1 MEKQQVLRPLSIK
14 QNTTE
19 VAVLVPTNIWVPAEQ
34 LQEEFLIQ
42 SNDNT
47 TAEEITDI
55 ELAAKFLNFA
65 SARAANESQFLPV
78 ARTLFINFGTQYLK
92 NNDVHAATRS
102 LSSESKKVVI
112 QAYFSAL
119 VVLKEQGVLSTE
131 EMAPAKSAL
140 FEAAARGDAKLFAI
154 FGGQGNIEEYFDE
167 FADIWETY
175 QGIVKPFVYRMAAVL
190 ADYARS
196 PDAKMLHSKGLDIL
210 RWLDDPEVRP
220 DVQYLISAPV
230 SLPLI
235 GLTQILQ
242 YYVMIRVL
250 GRTPAEIRDLFEG
263 TTGHSQGII
272 SSVVISVSSTE
283 EEFISNTEKALGLLF
298 WIGTRA
304 QQVFPLTTLNPT
316 ILEDSTSNNEGSPTP
331 MLAITGLRENQVV
344 KQLQATNAH
353 LAPERQ
359 IEITLHNGPRSFVC
373 TGPPQSLYGLNLA
386 LRKLKAPTG
395 LDQSRVPFS
404 QRKIKFSSR
413 FLPITAPF
421 HSVYL
426 KNSIPIILE
435 DAQKNN
441 LFFNAKD
448 LKIPVYATDSGKD
461 LRESDNLTKAL
472 LELICEHHVHW
483 ESAIASKDLTHIIDF
498 GPGGTS
504 GIGGLTHRNK
514 EGTGVQIVLAG
525 ALEGANRDLSYKADL
540 FDSDIRAVTYSQNWA
555 KAFQPK
561 LVQTTS
567 NGRIHLDTKMS
578 RLLGKPPLMVAGMT
592 PATVNEK
599 FVAAVMNAGYHIE
612 LAGGGHFS
620 DEMLREK
627 INKIVE
633 LTRAGEG
640 ISLNII
646 FLNVR
651 QWGFQYP
658 LIQVMRKEGLPMEGL
673 CIAAGVPS
681 LDNANEIIANLQAAG
696 IRHVAFKPG
705 NADTIRQVVAIAAA
719 NPTMPV
725 ILQWT
730 GGRAGGHHGFED
742 VHQPILETY
751 AAIRR
756 QPNIVLVAG
765 SGFGGADDTLP
776 YITGD
781 WSVKFDYPPM
791 PFDGVLFGSRMMVAK
806 EGLASPAAKQ
816 AMVDAPGV
824 DDGEWEKTYKGP
836 AGGVLTVLSE
846 LGEPI
851 HKIATRG
858 VRLWKELDES
868 IFSLPKDKRL
878 PALLA
883 KKDYII
889 KRLNADFQKVW
900 FGKKKTGEAVD
911 LQDMTYSEVVYR
923 MIELLYI
930 KFEARWI
937 DISLRDFVGD
947 FLRRVEERFSK
958 TSSSSMLQNY
968 AQLENPFPFVEE
980 FLAQFPDAETQLL
993 TSEDILHF
1001 IALCKRPTQKPVPFI
1016 PVMDKEFDIWFKKD
1030 SLWQSEDLAAVV
1042 DQDVQRTCIL
1052 HGPVAAKYATR
1063 VDQPVGEILGDIYNS
1078 HIESL
1083 KERYYKD
1090 TPIPKIEYLGGAS
1103 ITKTTIQE
1111 VSTSATESVHEVGS
1125 TIPSDE
1131 EWLQAISGPT
1141 YSWLRALLTSPFI
1154 VQGKRYADNPAK
1166 RIFRPRAGQRVV
1178 TSMDKDGKI
1187 ISVKVQDKRPW
1198 SATAKTSDYVSSV
1211 EASISGNMIH
1221 VTLFEKREENMIPL
1235 SLQFEYKPELG
1246 YAPIH
1251 EIMEGRN
1258 ERIKE
1263 FYYKLWFGVD
1273 NKDDFLNIS
1282 VHEKLS
1288 GKGEV
1293 VKSEEIKEFC
1303 QTVGNEA
1310 EVFVDRG
1317 QKVVYAPMDFAIVV
1331 GWKAIMKA
1339 IFPKVIDGDLLRL
1352 VHLGNGFRLLDGSE
1366 LLKVGDIVDTY
1377 AHINAIV
1384 NTDSGKMIEVN
1395 GVIVREG
1402 KPVLEVTSQFL
1413 YRGEFNDFEHTFE
1426 RKVETPMLLKIK
1438 DIKDI
1443 AVLKSKEWM
1452 QWGDALENHE
1462 ITVGSS
1468 LIFRLSTDLK
1478 YKNKNVFASVKTTGT
1493 VTMQVS
1499 TKEFVEIARVEYESG
1514 ESHGNPVIEY
1524 LKRNAQEIEQAHF
1537 FENGGYS
1544 VMPSQST
1551 YSSVVHAPASN
1562 EPYANVSGDFNPIH
1576 VNPYFADLARLPGTI
1591 THGMWTSAST
1601 RKFVEIFA
1609 ADNVP
1614 RRVVA
1619 YDVKFVGMVLP
1630 SDRLETKLYHTGMKN
1645 GRKIIKV
1652 ETFNQNNEK
1661 VVEGTAEVEQPITS
1675 YVFTGQ
1681 GSQEQGMGMALYDS
1695 SPVAKAIWDQADKH
1709 FMENYG
1715 FSIIEIVRNN
1725 PKEKVV
1731 HFGGPRGK
1739 KIRQNYMSM
1748 SYDVV
1753 DADGTTKTLPLFPT
1767 INERTAFYTF
1777 RSPTGLLYA
1786 TQFTQPALTLMEK
1799 AAFEDMRSKELIQA
1813 NCAFAGHSLGE
1824 YAALASV
1831 GDVLPLD
1838 SLVDVVF
1845 YRGMTMQSAVKRDEE
1860 GRSNYGMVAV
1870 NPARVSK
1877 TFNDTALRYVVDSIA
1892 RRGGDVLEIVNFNV
1906 ENWQYVA
1913 AGALQNLDALANVLN
1928 YIKTA
1933 NIDLQKLMET
1943 MSLEDVKQHLI
1954 EIIDGAFE
1962 KTKAKQAKGRV
1973 ILERGHATVPLPGI
1987 DVPFHSSFLLSG
1999 VTPFRT
2005 FLAKK
2010 FNPSDINV
2018 AQLAGKYIPNLTA
2031 QPFSTDK
2038 SYIEDVYRLTSSPR
2052 LAKVLKNWSD
2062 DKYVTPAQ
2070 QQRLGY
2076 ILLIELLAYQFAS
2089 PVRWIETQDQL
2100 FKNYKIE
2107 RLIEVGPSPTL
2118 SGMAARTLN
2127 LKYQAYD
2134 NALSNRRQNL
2144 SIAKDSKEIYYE
2156 FENAVEEEAAPAE
2169 STPAAPA
2176 ATAAAPAAP
2185 VAVAAAPAPSA
2196 GPAAAISDVPVT
2208 ATEVIHAVIAQKLK
2222 KTMDEVPLSKAIKDL
2237 VGGKSTLQNEILGDL
2252 QKEFNNGVPE
2262 KSEETPLDELGAAL
2276 NSSFSGALGKH
2287 SSTLV
2292 AKMIGAKMPGGFTL
2306 NSAKTYLTNSYGLGP
2321 GRIDGALL
2329 VAITMEPASRLGAEA
2344 EAKAWLD
2351 SVAQAYAKRAS
2362 ITLSAPGAGGA
2373 TGSAAGGAS
2382 VAVINS
2388 EEFDALKAKQDALI
2402 YQQLNLYAKYL
2413 QKDLREGAK
2422 LYEKEKTT
2430 TAKLQAELDL
2440 WLAEHGDIYADGIKP
2455 SFTPLKARRY
2465 DSYWNWSR
2473 QDALEM
2479 WYDIIFGKLAI
2490 VDREVT
2496 AKCLRIMNRAYPQL
2510 IDYMRYNVENCAGD
2524 RGETYRL
2531 AKEFGQALIENC
2543 VEVLAEN
2550 PVYKDVGFPTGPKT
2564 QVSEKGNIVYTEVPR
2579 PGCRKLADYVKDM
2592 TAGSKVTEY
2601 SNRLKVQQDLGRI
2614 YKIIRSQNKMKKST
2628 KVAIKELYTDVL
2640 RAMSISNTII
2650 REQRPRQRRASVVNR
2665 LPERKRIAEKS
2676 AKTETIPFLHL
2687 KKKNVND
2694 PSGWEFS
2701 SKLTS
2706 IYLNVLTEI
2715 AERGIT
2721 FADKCVLL
2729 TGAGRDS
2736 IGSEVLK
2743 GLISGGAKVV
2753 VTTSRFSRQVTEYF
2767 QSIYETFGSKGSEL
2781 VVVPFNQGA
2790 KQDVDALVNYIYD
2803 PKGLNWDLDFVIPF
2817 AAIPENGREID
2828 SIDSKSELAHR
2839 IMLTNLLRML
2849 GNVKTHKQK
2858 IGSDTRPAQVILPL
2872 SPNHGTFGADG
2883 LYGESKISLETLF
2896 NRWYSESWSSYL
2908 LIAGAVIGWTRG
2920 TGLMNANNMVAEGV
2934 EALGVRTFS
2943 TVEMSFNILG
2953 LMHPDIV
2960 ELCQNEPVWAD
2971 LNGGL
2976 QFITNLNEVSAKLRK
2991 EIRETAEIRKAIDA
3005 ENALDFKI
3013 VFGEEAE
3020 RKHKPHKITPRAN
3033 MKFEFPKL
3041 KSYESFKDLNYLKGM
3056 IDLEQVIVVA
3066 GFGEVSPWGNSRT
3079 RWEMEAYGEFSLE
3092 GCIEMAWI
3100 MGYIK
3105 HHDGNLKNGKFYSG
3119 WLDAKSGEP
3128 VEEKDIKAKYEKQ
3141 ILEHTGIRL
3150 IDPTVMNGYD
3160 PEKKMLMQEIVIDHD
3175 LEPFECSKEEADQFK
3190 HQQGDKADVY
3200 ENANG
3205 DWCVVLRKGATLYVP
3220 KALRFDRLVAG
3231 QIPTGWD
3238 ATRYGVPKDI
3248 VDQVDPVTLFN
3259 IVSTVEAFVSA
3270 GITDPYEF
3278 FKYVHVSEIGNTT
3291 GSGVGGQISQRGLF
3305 RDRLLDKPVQK
3316 DILQESFINTM
3327 PAWINMLLLSSSG
3340 PIKTP
3345 VNACATSAVSI
3356 ELACESL
3363 LTGKAKIMIAGATED
3378 ITEESSYEFANMK
3391 ATSNAVDEFEH
3402 GRTPREM
3409 SRPATTSRNG
3419 FMEAH
3424 GAGNHILMSAATA
3437 IEIGAPIYGIIA
3449 LSSTATDKEG
3459 RSVPAPGAGILTTA
3473 RENVSKRASP
3483 LLNFNYRARQIKSRR
3498 AQIKAWVE
3506 SEYEFL
3512 REEMEELKASG
3523 ELPAEEEK
3531 AWLEERT
3538 TFIHNEAKRQEKE
3551 ALATYNHQ
3559 FYKNDPNIAPIR
3571 GALAVYGLTID
3582 DIGVAS
3588 FHGTS
3593 TKANDK
3599 NESRVLNSQLKHLGR
3614 TKGNALLAITQKY
3627 LTGHPKGPA
3636 ASWMANGMMQC
3647 LLTGLVPGNRNADNI
3662 DVVMK
3667 DFDYIV
3673 YPSRSIQTD
3682 GLKAGLLK
3690 SFGFGQAGGEV
3701 LIIHPDYVFGAM
3713 EENQYNAYKIKNAER
3728 YAKTYRYLHDSI
3740 TGVADFVQVKTEA
3753 PYSDDLE
3760 YTVYL
3765 NPSARTEYSKE
3776 KKSWHFTNKSANLAA
3791 PTAGDAEVTKNI
3803 ISSLTEQ
3810 QAGKRGVGVDVELT
3824 NAVNIENSTFI
3835 ERNFTPAEIEYCQA
3849 RPDPQASFA
3858 GRWSAKEAVFKAIS
3872 SYGNIP
3878 SDGSG
3883 APLKDIEI
3891 KANEVGAPVV
3901 VLSGKAKSA
3910 ASSAGIKNVN
3920 VSISHSGA
3928 YSAAVA
3934 LTQ

>member
-19 VAVLVPTNIWVPAEQ
+19 VSVLVPTNIWVPAEQ
-34 LQEEFLIQ
+34 LREEFPKE
-42 SNDNT
+42 D
-47 TAEEITDI
+47 AVEEISDI
-55 ELAAKFLNFA
+55 ELAAKFLHFA
-65 SARAANESQFLPV
+65 TQRAADASQFLPV
-78 ARTLFINFGTQYLK
+78 ARTLFIDFGSQYLK
-92 NNDVHAATRS
+92 NNDVHAITRS
-102 LSSESKKVVI
+102 LSPDSKKVVI
-112 QAYFSAL
+112 QAYFFAL
-119 VVLKEQGVLSTE
+119 VVLKEHDVLTAE
-131 EMAPAKSAL
+131 EAAPAKSAL
-140 FEAAARGDAKLFAI
+140 FEAATRGDAKLFAI

-167 FADIWETY
+167 LADIWETY
-175 QGIVKPFVYRMAAVL
+175 QGIVKPFVHRMAGVL

-196 PDAKMLHSKGLDIL
+196 PEAKVLHSKGLDVL
-210 RWLDDPEVRP
+210 RWLDDAEVRP

-242 YYVMIRVL
+242 YYVMLHVL
-250 GRTPAEIRDLFEG
+250 DRTPAEIRDLFEG

-272 SSVVISVSSTE
+272 SSVVISASSTE
-283 EEFISNTEKALGLLF
+283 EEFVNNTQKALGLLF

-304 QQVFPLTTLNPT
+304 QQVFPPTTLNPT
-316 ILEDSTSNNEGSPTP
+316 ILEDSISNNEGNPTP
-331 MLAITGLRENQVV
+331 MLAVTGLREKQVM
-344 KQLQATNAH
+344 KHLEATNSH

-373 TGPPQSLYGLNLA
+373 TGPPQSLYGLNLS

-395 LDQSRVPFS
+395 LDQSRVPYS

-421 HSVYL
+421 HSIYL
-426 KNSIPIILE
+426 KSAVSIILE
-435 DAQKNN
+435 DCDKNN
-441 LFFNAKD
+441 LRFSAKD
-448 LKIPVYATDSGKD
+448 LRVPVYATDSGKD
-461 LRESDNLTKAL
+461 LRESTDLTKSL

-498 GPGGTS
+498 GPGGAS
-504 GIGGLTHRNK
+504 GIGGLTYRNK

-525 ALEGANRDLSYKADL
+525 ALEGGNRDLSYKADL

-555 KAFQPK
+555 KVFQPK
-561 LVQTTS
+561 LVETTS

-592 PATVNEK
+592 PATVNEN

-612 LAGGGHFS
+612 VAGGGHFN
-620 DEMLREK
+620 EEVLREK
-627 INKIVE
+627 VDKIMK

-640 ISLNII
+640 ITLNII

-681 LDNANEIIANLQAAG
+681 IENANEIIANLQAAG
-696 IRHVAFKPG
+696 LRHVAFKPG
-705 NADTIRQVVAIAAA
+705 SVDTIRQVVAIAAA

-756 QPNIVLVAG
+756 QSNIVLIAG

-781 WSVKFDYPPM
+781 WSLKFDYPPM
-791 PFDGVLFGSRMMVAK
+791 PFDGILFGSRMMVAK

-816 AMVDAPGV
+816 AMVDAAGV
-824 DDGEWEKTYKGP
+824 DDGDWEKTYKGP
-836 AGGVLTVLSE
+836 AGGIITVLSE

-851 HKIATRG
+851 HKVATRG
-858 VRLWKELDES
+858 VRFWKELDES
-868 IFSLPKDKRL
+868 IFALPKDKRL
-878 PALLA
+878 PALMA

-900 FGKKKTGEAVD
+900 FGQKKSGEAVD

-923 MIELLYI
+923 LITLLYV
-930 KFEARWI
+930 KHEGRWI
-937 DISLRDFVGD
+937 DSTLRDLVGD
-947 FLRRVEERFSK
+947 FLRRVEERFTNKAGPSV
-958 TSSSSMLQNY
+958 LQSY
-968 AQLENPFPFVEE
+968 TQLQTPLPFAEE
-980 FLAQFPDAETQLL
+980 FLAQYPEAESQLL
-993 TSEDILHF
+993 TSEDVLHF

-1016 PVMDKEFDIWFKKD
+1016 PVMDRDFDIWFKKD
-1030 SLWQSEDLAAVV
+1030 SLWQSEDLGAVV

-1052 HGPVAAKYATR
+1052 HGPVAAKHSTR
-1063 VDQPVGEILGDIYNS
+1063 ADQPVGEILGDIYNS

-1083 KERYYKD
+1083 KERYYKE
-1090 TPIPKIEYLGGAS
+1090 TSIPKIEYLGGVA
-1103 ITKTTIQE
+1103 ITKTVVKE
-1111 VSTSATESVHEVGS
+1111 AATSATEHVFEIGS
-1125 TIPSDE
+1125 NNVPSEND
-1131 EWLQAISGPT
+1131 WLQAVSGPK
-1141 YSWLRALLTSPFI
+1141 YNWLRALLTSPFI
-1154 VQGKRYADNPAK
+1154 VQGKRFADNPAK
-1166 RIFRPRAGQRVV
+1166 RIFRPRAGQKV
-1178 TSMDKDGKI
+1178 TVSTDANGEI
-1187 ISVKVQDKRPW
+1187 TAVKAEDKRPW
-1198 SATAKTSDYVSSV
+1198 SATAKTNEFVPSV
-1211 EASISGNMIH
+1211 EASFSGKMID
-1221 VTLFEKREENMIPL
+1221 VKLYEKREGDMIPL

-1246 YAPIH
+1246 YAPVH
-1251 EIMEGRN
+1251 EVMEGRN
-1258 ERIKE
+1258 DRIKD
-1263 FYYKLWFGVD
+1263 FYYKLWFGI
-1273 NKDDFLNIS
+1273 NNTDDFLNIP
-1282 VHEKLS
+1282 VHEKLV
-1288 GKGEV
+1288 GKGET

-1303 QTVGNEA
+1303 QAVGNQA

-1317 QKVVYAPMDFAIVV
+1317 QKIVYAPMDFAIVV

-1352 VHLGNGFRLLDGSE
+1352 VHLGNGYRLLDGSE
-1366 LLKVGDIVDTY
+1366 LLKVGDVVDTF
-1377 AHINAIV
+1377 AHINAII
-1384 NTDSGKMIEVN
+1384 NTDSGKMIEVK
-1395 GVIVREG
+1395 GTIVREG

-1413 YRGEFNDFEHTFE
+1413 YRGDFKDYEHTFE
-1426 RKVETPMLLKIK
+1426 RKMETPMEFKIK

-1452 QWGDALENHE
+1452 QWTDALDTHE
-1462 ITVGSS
+1462 VAPGSS
-1468 LIFRLSTDLK
+1468 LIFRLSTELK
-1478 YKNKNVFASVKTTGT
+1478 YKNKRVFASVRTTGIA
-1493 VTMQVS
+1493 TMQVS
-1499 TKEFVEIARVEYESG
+1499 TKEFVEIAKVEYESG

-1576 VNPYFADLARLPGTI
+1576 VNPYFADLALLPGTI

-1652 ETFNQNNEK
+1652 ETVNQNNEK
-1661 VVEGTAEVEQPITS
+1661 VVEGTAEVEQPVS
-1675 YVFTGQ
+1675 AYVFTGQ

-1715 FSIIEIVRNN
+1715 FSIIEIVRSN

-1731 HFGGPRGK
+1731 HFGGPRGN
-1739 KIRQNYMSM
+1739 KIRSNYMSM

-1767 INERTAFYTF
+1767 IHERTAFYTF
-1777 RSPTGLLYA
+1777 RSPTGLLFA

-1799 AAFEDMRSKELIQA
+1799 AAFEDMRSKELIQS

-1870 NPARVSK
+1870 NPARVSR

-1943 MSLEDVKQHLI
+1943 MSLDDVKQHLT

-1962 KTKAKQAKGRV
+1962 KTKLKQAKGRV
-1973 ILERGHATVPLPGI
+1973 VLERGHATVPLPGI

-2018 AQLAGKYIPNLTA
+2018 AQLTAKYIPNLTA

-2062 DKYVTPAQ
+2062 DKYVTAAQ
-2070 QQRLGY
+2070 LQRLGY

-2100 FKNYKIE
+2100 FKTYQIE

-2118 SGMAARTLN
+2118 SGMAVRTLN

-2144 SIAKDSKEIYYE
+2144 SISKDAKEIYYE
-2156 FENAVEEEAAPAE
+2156 FETAEEESEAPAE
-2169 STPAAPA
+2169 SSTSAATASVA
-2176 ATAAAPAAP
+2176 ATAAPVAAVAPAP
-2185 VAVAAAPAPSA
+2185 VASA
-2196 GPAAAISDVPVT
+2196 GPAAAVSDVPVT
-2208 ATEVIHAVIAQKLK
+2208 ATEIIHAVIAQKLK
-2222 KTMDEVPLSKAIKDL
+2222 KTVDEVPLGKAIKDL

-2252 QKEFNNGVPE
+2252 QKEFNNAVPE
-2262 KSEETPLDELGAAL
+2262 KSEETPLDELGNAL
-2276 NSSFSGALGKH
+2276 NNSFPGTLGKH

-2292 AKMIGAKMPGGFTL
+2292 AKMVGAKMPGGFTL
-2306 NSAKTYLTNSYGLGP
+2306 NNVKTYLSTSYGLGP
-2321 GRIDGALL
+2321 GRIEGALL
-2329 VAITMEPASRLGAEA
+2329 IAITMEPAARLGAEP
-2344 EAKAWLD
+2344 EAKTWLD
-2351 SVAQAYAKRAS
+2351 TVAQAYAKKAG

-2373 TGSAAGGAS
+2373 AGGAAGGSA

-2388 EEFDALKAKQDALI
+2388 EEFDAMKAKQDALI

-2422 LYEKEKTT
+2422 KYEQEKTT

-2455 SFTPLKARRY
+2455 SFTPMKARKY

-2510 IDYMRYNVENCAGD
+2510 IDYMRYNVENCVGD
-2524 RGETYRL
+2524 KGETYRL
-2531 AKEFGQALIENC
+2531 AKKFGQALIENC

-2564 QVSEKGNIVYTEVPR
+2564 NVGEKGDINYAEVPR
-2579 PGCRKLADYVKDM
+2579 PGCRKLSDYVNDM
-2592 TAGSKVTEY
+2592 TAGSKVSEF

-2640 RAMSISNTII
+2640 RSMAMSNTII
-2650 REQRPRQRRASVVNR
+2650 REQRPRQRRTSIVNR
-2665 LPERKRIAEKS
+2665 LPERNRVSEKS

-2706 IYLNVLTEI
+2706 TYLNVLTEI
-2715 AERGIT
+2715 AEQGIT

-2729 TGAGRDS
+2729 TGAGKDS
-2736 IGSEVLK
+2736 IGSEVMK

-2753 VTTSRFSRQVTEYF
+2753 VTTSRFSREATQYF
-2767 QSIYETFGSKGSEL
+2767 QSIYETYGSRGSEL

-2790 KQDVDALVNYIYD
+2790 KQDVDALVDYIYD
-2803 PKGLNWDLDFVIPF
+2803 PKGLNWDLDFVVPF

-2920 TGLMNANNMVAEGV
+2920 TGLMSANNMVAEGI

-2953 LMHPDIV
+2953 LMHPSIV

-2991 EIRETAEIRKAIDA
+2991 EIRETAEVRKAIDV

-3020 RKHKPHKITPRAN
+3020 RKHKPHNITPRAN
-3033 MKFEFPKL
+3033 MKFDFPTL
-3041 KSYESFKDLNYLKGM
+3041 KPYDALKHLGHLKGM
-3056 IDLEQVIVVA
+3056 LDLEQVIVVA
-3066 GFGEVSPWGNSRT
+3066 GFGEVSPWGNART
-3079 RWEMEAYGEFSLE
+3079 RWEMEAFGEFSLE

-3100 MGYIK
+3100 MGFIK
-3105 HHDGNLKNGKFYSG
+3105 HHDGNLKSGKFYSG
-3119 WLDAKSGEP
+3119 WLDAKSSEP

-3141 ILEHTGIRL
+3141 ILEHTGIRF
-3150 IDPTVMNGYD
+3150 IDPTVMNGYN
-3160 PEKKMLMQEIVIDHD
+3160 PEQKMLMQEIVVDHD
-3175 LEPFECSKEEADQFK
+3175 LEPFECSKEEAEHFK

-3248 VDQVDPVTLFN
+3248 VDQVDPVTVFN
-3259 IVSTVEAFVSA
+3259 IVSTVEAFISA

-3391 ATSNAVDEFEH
+3391 ATSNAVEELAH
-3402 GRTPREM
+3402 GRTPGEM

-3437 IEIGAPIYGIIA
+3437 IEIGSPIYGIIA

-3473 RENVSKRASP
+3473 RENISKRPSP
-3483 LLNFNYRARQIKSRR
+3483 LLNFNYRARQVKSRR
-3498 AQIKAWVE
+3498 AQIKTWVE
-3506 SEYEFL
+3506 SEYDVL
-3512 REEMEELKASG
+3512 REELEDLKASG
-3523 ELPAEEEK
+3523 ELAAEDEK

-3538 TFIHNEAKRQEKE
+3538 TFIHSEAKRQEKE
-3551 ALATYNHQ
+3551 CLSTYNHH
-3559 FYKNDPNIAPIR
+3559 FFKNDSSIAPLR

-3599 NESRVLNSQLKHLGR
+3599 NESRVVNSQLKHLGR
-3614 TKGNALLAITQKY
+3614 SKGNALLAITQKY

-3647 LLTGLVPGNRNADNI
+3647 LLSGIVPGNRNADNV
-3662 DVVMK
+3662 DVIMK
-3667 DFDYIV
+3667 DFDFIV

-3701 LIIHPDYVFGAM
+3701 LIIHPEYVFGAL
-3713 EENQYNAYKIKNAER
+3713 EESQYNEYVAKNAQR

-3740 TGVADFVQVKTEA
+3740 TGVADFVQVKNEA
-3753 PYSDDLE
+3753 PYSDELE
-3760 YTVYL
+3760 FAVYL

-3776 KKSWHFTNKSANLAA
+3776 KKTWHFTNKSANRAA
-3791 PTAGDAEVTKNI
+3791 PTAGDAEVTKSI
-3803 ISSLTEQ
+3803 LASLTEQ

-3835 ERNFTPAEIEYCQA
+3835 KRNFTAAEIEYCQA
-3849 RPDPQASFA
+3849 RADPQASFT

-3878 SDGSG
+3878 SDGAG
-3883 APLKDIEI
+3883 APLNEIEI
-3891 KANEVGAPVV
+3891 KSNEVGAPEV
-3901 VLSGKAKSA
+3901 VLTGKAKNA
-3910 ASSAGIKNVN
+3910 ASAAGIKSVN

-3928 YSAAVA
+3928 YSVAVA
-3934 LTQ
+3934 LAQ